1 MASLLPSALPQ
12 PLPHT
17 ATAQQLEQL
26 TADLCAAGLMPL
38 RSSGELEQ
46 LSADAF
52 VYSPVLQPL
61 LQGLRAQLGVR
72 AENTEQ
78 VLAVAAACARHGV
91 SLTLRGAGT
100 GNYGQATPLAGGL
113 VLELSAMNRLLQVD
127 PTSGVFTAEAGILLA
142 DLEAQLQARGRE
154 LRLVPSTV
162 RSASLAGYLAGGSS
176 GIGSLRW
183 GFLRDPGHLLGL
195 EIVTLEPT
203 PRRLQLSAA
212 EAEAIN
218 HAYGCNGI
226 ITSATMASAAA
237 VPWQQWVLEF
247 ASWEQALAAAQLL
260 PKTALLLNALCA
272 LEGPVAQWMPWPKG
286 CPPATASGHRLLIL
300 AAPDARLA
308 LDALLSSLGG
318 QLVWEA
324 PQGQGRGIPLRE
336 LCWNHTTLHAR
347 THDPGFTYL
356 QLLLPQPE
364 QAALDA
370 LRQRW
375 GDAVLWHLEAV
386 RAQGQQR
393 LACLPL
399 VRWRG
404 REALEELIRHACDL
418 GCLLFNPHAITV
430 EDGGLGGVDAEQ
442 VAAKANYD
450 PAGLLNPG
458 KLRGWLE
465 RSGSVGD

>member
-1 MASLLPSALPQ
+1 MASLLPRALPQ
-12 PLPHT
+12 PLP
-17 ATAQQLEQL
+17 APASPEQLEQL
-26 TADLCAAGLMPL
+26 AADLRAAGLMPL

-46 LSADAF
+46 LAADAF

-61 LQGLRAQLGVR
+61 LQGLRPQLGVR
-72 AENTEQ
+72 ATSADQ
-78 VLAVAAACARHGV
+78 VLVVASACARHGV

-100 GNYGQATPLAGGL
+100 GNYGQAIPLAGGL
-113 VLELSAMNRLLQVD
+113 VLELSGMNRLRQLD
-127 PTSGVFTAEAGILLA
+127 PSTGAFTADAGIVLA
-142 DLEAQLQARGRE
+142 DLEQQLQARGRE

-162 RSASLAGYLAGGSS
+162 RSSSLAGYLAGGSS

-203 PRRLQLSAA
+203 PRLLQLDAA
-212 EAEAIN
+212 QAQAVN
-218 HAYGCNGI
+218 HAYGSNGI

-237 VPWQQWVLEF
+237 VPWQQLVLELP
-247 ASWEQALAAAQLL
+247 SWEEALAAAQSL
-260 PKTALLLNALCA
+260 PATALLLNSLCA
-272 LEGPVAQWMPWPKG
+272 LEAPVARLLPWPQG
-286 CPPATASGHRLLIL
+286 CPAAGTDGHRLLLL
-300 AAPDARLA
+300 AAPDALA
-308 LDALLSSLGG
+308 PLEALLPRWRARLIW
-318 QLVWEA
+318 QA
-324 PQGQGRGIPLRE
+324 PQGQSRGIPLRE

-347 THDPGFTYL
+347 AQEPGFTYL

-364 QAALDA
+364 SSALQE
-370 LRQRW
+370 LRRRW
-375 GDAVLWHLEAV
+375 GDDVLWHLEAV

-399 VRWRG
+399 VRWHS
-404 REALEELIRHACDL
+404 REQLEAVIEQACEL

-442 VAAKANYD
+442 VAAKASYD
-450 PAGLLNPG
+450 PCGLLNPG

-465 RSGSVGD
+465 R

>member
-1 MASLLPSALPQ
+1 MASLLPRALPQ
-12 PLPHT
+12 PLP
-17 ATAQQLEQL
+17 APASPEQLEQL
-26 TADLCAAGLMPL
+26 AADLRAAGLMPL
-38 RSSGELEQ
+38 RSNGELEQ
-46 LSADAF
+46 LAADAF

-72 AENTEQ
+72 ATSADQ
-78 VLAVAAACARHGV
+78 VLVVASACARHGV

-100 GNYGQATPLAGGL
+100 GNYGQAIPLAGGL
-113 VLELSAMNRLLQVD
+113 VLELSGMNRLRQLD
-127 PTSGVFTAEAGILLA
+127 PSTGAFTADAGIVLA
-142 DLEAQLQARGRE
+142 DLEQQLQARGRE

-162 RSASLAGYLAGGSS
+162 RSSSLAGYLAGGSS

-203 PRRLQLSAA
+203 PRLLQLDAA
-212 EAEAIN
+212 QAQAVN
-218 HAYGCNGI
+218 HAYGSNGI

-237 VPWQQWVLEF
+237 VPWQQLVLELP
-247 ASWEQALAAAQLL
+247 SWEEALAAAQSL
-260 PKTALLLNALCA
+260 PATALLLNSLCA
-272 LEGPVAQWMPWPKG
+272 LEAPVARLLPWPQG
-286 CPPATASGHRLLIL
+286 CPAAGTDGHRLLLL
-300 AAPDARLA
+300 AAPDALA
-308 LDALLSSLGG
+308 PLEALLPRWRARLIW
-318 QLVWEA
+318 QA
-324 PQGQGRGIPLRE
+324 PQGQSRGIPLRE

-347 THDPGFTYL
+347 AQEPGFTYL
-356 QLLLPQPE
+356 QLLLPQQESPTLQE
-364 QAALDA
+364 

-375 GDAVLWHLEAV
+375 GDDVLWHLEAV

-399 VRWRG
+399 VRWHS
-404 REALEELIRHACDL
+404 REQLEAVIEQACEL

-442 VAAKANYD
+442 VAAKASYD
-450 PAGLLNPG
+450 PCGLLNPG

-465 RSGSVGD
+465 R

>member
-1 MASLLPSALPQ
+1 MASLLPRALPQ
-12 PLPHT
+12 PLP
-17 ATAQQLEQL
+17 APASPEQLEQL
-26 TADLCAAGLMPL
+26 AADLRAAGLMPL
-38 RSSGELEQ
+38 RSNGELEQ
-46 LSADAF
+46 LAADAF

-72 AENTEQ
+72 ATSADQ
-78 VLAVAAACARHGV
+78 VLVVASACARHGV

-100 GNYGQATPLAGGL
+100 GNYGQAIPLAGGL
-113 VLELSAMNRLLQVD
+113 VLELSGMNRLRQLD
-127 PTSGVFTAEAGILLA
+127 PSTGAFTADAGIVLA
-142 DLEAQLQARGRE
+142 DLEQQLQARGRE

-162 RSASLAGYLAGGSS
+162 RSSSLAGYLAGGSS

-203 PRRLQLSAA
+203 PRLLQLDAA
-212 EAEAIN
+212 QAQAVN
-218 HAYGCNGI
+218 HAYGSNGI

-237 VPWQQWVLEF
+237 VPWQQLVLELP
-247 ASWEQALAAAQLL
+247 SWEEALAAAQSL
-260 PKTALLLNALCA
+260 PATALLLNSLCA
-272 LEGPVAQWMPWPKG
+272 LEAPVARLLPWPQG
-286 CPPATASGHRLLIL
+286 CPAAGTDGHRLLLL
-300 AAPDARLA
+300 AAPDALA
-308 LDALLSSLGG
+308 PLEALLPRWRARLIW
-318 QLVWEA
+318 QA
-324 PQGQGRGIPLRE
+324 PQGQSRGIPLRE

-347 THDPGFTYL
+347 AQEPGFTYL

-364 QAALDA
+364 SSALQE
-370 LRQRW
+370 LRRRW
-375 GDAVLWHLEAV
+375 GDDVLWHLEAV

-399 VRWRG
+399 VRWHS
-404 REALEELIRHACDL
+404 REQLEAVIEQACEL

-442 VAAKANYD
+442 VAAKASYD
-450 PAGLLNPG
+450 PCGLLNPG

-465 RSGSVGD
+465 R

>member
-1 MASLLPSALPQ
+1 MASLLPRALPQ
-12 PLPHT
+12 PLP
-17 ATAQQLEQL
+17 APASPEQLEQL
-26 TADLCAAGLMPL
+26 AADLRAAGLMPL
-38 RSSGELEQ
+38 RSNGELEQ
-46 LSADAF
+46 LAADAF

-72 AENTEQ
+72 ATSPDQ
-78 VLAVAAACARHGV
+78 VLVVASACARHGV

-100 GNYGQATPLAGGL
+100 GNYGQAIPLAGGL
-113 VLELSAMNRLLQVD
+113 VLELSGMNRLRQLD
-127 PTSGVFTAEAGILLA
+127 PSTGAFTAEAGIVLA
-142 DLEAQLQARGRE
+142 DLEQQLQARGRE

-162 RSASLAGYLAGGSS
+162 RSSSLAGYLAGGSS

-203 PRRLQLSAA
+203 PRLLQLDAA
-212 EAEAIN
+212 QAQAVN
-218 HAYGCNGI
+218 HAYGSNGI

-237 VPWQQWVLEF
+237 VPWQQLVLELP
-247 ASWEQALAAAQLL
+247 SWEEALAAAQSL
-260 PKTALLLNALCA
+260 PATALLLNSLCA
-272 LEGPVAQWMPWPKG
+272 LEAPVARLLPWPQG
-286 CPPATASGHRLLIL
+286 CPAAGTDGHRLLLL
-300 AAPDARLA
+300 AAPDALA
-308 LDALLSSLGG
+308 PLEALLPRWRARLIW
-318 QLVWEA
+318 QA
-324 PQGQGRGIPLRE
+324 PQGQSRGIPLRE

-347 THDPGFTYL
+347 AQEPGFTYL

-364 QAALDA
+364 SSALQE
-370 LRQRW
+370 LRRRW
-375 GDAVLWHLEAV
+375 GDDVLWHLEAV

-399 VRWRG
+399 VRWHS
-404 REALEELIRHACDL
+404 REQLEAVIEQACEL

-442 VAAKANYD
+442 VAAKASYD
-450 PAGLLNPG
+450 PCGLLNPG

-465 RSGSVGD
+465 R